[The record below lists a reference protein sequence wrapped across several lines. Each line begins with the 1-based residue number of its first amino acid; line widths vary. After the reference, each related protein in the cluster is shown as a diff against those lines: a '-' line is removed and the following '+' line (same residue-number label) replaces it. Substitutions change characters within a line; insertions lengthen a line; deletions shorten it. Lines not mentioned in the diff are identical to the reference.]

1 MNLIG
6 KIGWVSL
13 NSVSK
18 KLFKFDSNVF
28 YRLKVLAT
36 DVMADGLPL
45 MFNRDGEPCL
55 NNERRVECQQYID
68 TWVKESQ
75 REDYLGAYLN
85 QAHWQLVVLCP
96 MNVVV
101 VWFCLLRKKSYIHI
115 KVAINNAMKTL
126 KTTVDGET
134 DQVAPQWIEVKS
146 HVQSGGYE
154 CNYYVMHWM
163 WT

>member
-55 NNERRVECQQYID
+55 NNV
-68 TWVKESQ
+68 
-75 REDYLGAYLN
+75 
-85 QAHWQLVVLCP
+85 
-96 MNVVV
+96 
-101 VWFCLLRKKSYIHI
+101 
-115 KVAINNAMKTL
+115 
-126 KTTVDGET
+126 
-134 DQVAPQWIEVKS
+134 
-146 HVQSGGYE
+146 
-154 CNYYVMHWM
+154 
-163 WT
+163 